1 MEVVKNIKI
10 VVEKVLNLNKK
21 FVNFI
26 IKRYLRFDKKHPFIY
41 ISFILAFL
49 GILTGVATLII
60 AMGIMNGMD
69 KEFEK
74 KLKVMNYPITVYSS
88 LTKVDDNTL
97 KLLKKHFPTFKY
109 SPYLESSAVVQYDGS
124 LDGVL
129 LYGVDFDKEA
139 KINYIF
145 KRAIKNINK
154 IGLFDVVLG
163 ERLFNELGI
172 SKNEKVI
179 MIFSKI
185 SPFGFGV
192 SPLIKKVKVISYFK
206 SGLVAYDKGIAYMNI
221 NGLKRILNQDYY
233 SGIHIWTPNP
243 FKDIE
248 KIKKILPPGVGVIGW
263 WQQNGNF
270 FAALKM
276 EKRALFLVLMLII
289 IVASLNIISSLLMMI
304 MSKRKEIAL
313 MMSLGA
319 SKREI
324 KAIFLKLGVI
334 IGILAIISG
343 SILGLFGIWLLKN
356 FDIVKLPADVY
367 GVSRLP
373 VDLSFIDFILI
384 NIGAFI
390 IVLLSSVYPAKKAA
404 NTDVLETLRYE

>member
-1 MEVVKNIKI
+1 M
-10 VVEKVLNLNKK
+10 NKK

-41 ISFILAFL
+41 ISFLLAFL
-49 GILTGVATLII
+49 GILTGVATLMI

-69 KEFEK
+69 REFEK

-88 LTKVDDNTL
+88 LVKVDNNTL
-97 KLLKKHFPTFKY
+97 KFLKKHFPSFKY
-109 SPYLESSAVVQYDGS
+109 SPYIETSAVVQNGNN

-129 LYGVDFDKEA
+129 LYGVDLKKEA

-145 KRAIKNINK
+145 ANAVKEIKK
-154 IGLFDVVLG
+154 VGLFDVVLG
-163 ERLFNELGI
+163 KSLFSDLGI
-172 SKNEKVI
+172 SRGEKIV

-185 SPFGFGV
+185 TPLGFGV
-192 SPLIKKVKVISYFK
+192 SPLLKKVRVVSFFD
-206 SGLVAYDKGIAYMNI
+206 SGLIAYDKGIAYMNI
-221 NGLKRILNQDYY
+221 KGLKRILHQDYY
-233 SGIHIWTPNP
+233 SGIHIWSPNP
-243 FKDIE
+243 FKDIK
-248 KIKKILPPGVGVIGW
+248 KIKKILPPGIGVIGW

-319 SKREI
+319 SRKEI
-324 KAIFLKLGVI
+324 RAIFLKLGLI
-334 IGILAIISG
+334 IGILGIISG
-343 SILGLFGIWLLKN
+343 AVLGWIGIWVLKT

-367 GVSRLP
+367 GVSQLP
-373 VDLSFIDFILI
+373 VELSLIDFSLI
-384 NIGAFI
+384 IIGAFL
-390 IVLLSSVYPAKKAA
+390 IVLFASIYPAIKASK
-404 NTDVLETLRYE
+404 TDVLETLRYE

>member
-1 MEVVKNIKI
+1 M
-10 VVEKVLNLNKK
+10 NKK
-21 FVNFI
+21 FVNFVI
-26 IKRYLRFDKKHPFIY
+26 SKYLRFDKKHPFIY

-69 KEFEK
+69 REFEK

-88 LTKVDDNTL
+88 LVNVDENTL
-97 KLLKKHFPTFKY
+97 TFLKKHFPNYKY
-109 SPYLESSAVVQYDGS
+109 SPYIETSAVIQSGNN
-124 LDGVL
+124 LNGVL
-129 LYGVDFDKEA
+129 LYGVDFKKES

-145 KRAIKNINK
+145 ADAVKNIK
-154 IGLFDVVLG
+154 KPGLFDTVLG
-163 ERLFNELGI
+163 ERLFNSLGI
-172 SKNEKVI
+172 AKNEKVI
-179 MIFSKI
+179 MIFSKL
-185 SPFGFGV
+185 SPMGFGIA
-192 SPLIKKVKVISYFK
+192 PLIKKVKVVSFFK
-206 SGLVAYDKGIAYMNI
+206 SGLIAYDKGIAYMNI
-221 NGLKRILNQDYY
+221 KGLQRILHQNYY

-248 KIKKILPPGVGVIGW
+248 KIKKILPPGIGIIGW

-319 SKREI
+319 SKKEI
-324 KAIFLKLGVI
+324 KAIFLKLGMI
-334 IGILAIISG
+334 IGVLAIFTG
-343 SILGLFGIWLLKN
+343 SALGLLGIWILKN
-356 FDIVKLPADVY
+356 FDIIKLPADVY

-373 VDLSFIDFILI
+373 VELSVTDFVLI

-390 IVLLSSVYPAKKAA
+390 IVLLSSIYPAIKAA
-404 NTDVLETLRYE
+404 KTDILETLRYE

>member
-1 MEVVKNIKI
+1 
-10 VVEKVLNLNKK
+10 LNKK

-49 GILTGVATLII
+49 GIMTGVATLMI

-88 LTKVDDNTL
+88 LVDVDDEL
-97 KLLKKHFPTFKY
+97 LEKLQKKFPDFKY
-109 SPYLESSAVVQYDGS
+109 SPYIESSAVIQKNS
-124 LDGVL
+124 LNGVM
-129 LYGVDFDKEA
+129 LYGVDFDKES

-145 KRAIKNINK
+145 KKAVKDIKTPK
-154 IGLFDVVLG
+154 LFDVVIG
-163 ERLFNELGI
+163 SRLYGDLGI
-172 SKNEKVI
+172 AKGEKVI
-179 MIFSKI
+179 MIFSKLSPMGFGI
-185 SPFGFGV
+185 SPI
-192 SPLIKKVKVISYFK
+192 LKKVKIAGVFN
-206 SGLVAYDKGIAYMNI
+206 SGLIAYDKGIAYMNI
-221 NGLKRILNQDYY
+221 EGLKRILHQKNY
-233 SGIHIWTPNP
+233 SGIHISSPNP

-248 KIKKILPPGVGVIGW
+248 KIKKTLPPGVGVIGW

-289 IVASLNIISSLLMMI
+289 IVAALNIISSLLMMI

-319 SKREI
+319 SPKEI
-324 KAIFLKLGVI
+324 KSIFLKLGI
-334 IGILAIISG
+334 FIGFIGIISG
-343 SILGLFGIWLLKN
+343 AVLGGIGMWILKT
-356 FDIVKLPADVY
+356 FDIIRLPADVY
-367 GVSRLP
+367 GVSKLP
-373 VDLSFIDFILI
+373 VDLSFIDFSLI
-384 NIGAFI
+384 ITGAFV
-390 IVLLSSVYPAKKAA
+390 IVILSSIYPALKASK
-404 NTDVLETLRYE
+404 TDVLETLRYE

>member
-1 MEVVKNIKI
+1 M
-10 VVEKVLNLNKK
+10 NKK

-41 ISFILAFL
+41 ISFLLAFL
-49 GILTGVATLII
+49 GILTGVATLMI

-69 KEFEK
+69 REFEK

-88 LTKVDDNTL
+88 LVKVDDNTL
-97 KLLKKHFPTFKY
+97 KLLKKHFPKFKY
-109 SPYLESSAVVQYDGS
+109 SPYIETSAVVQNGDT

-129 LYGVDFDKEA
+129 LYGVDFKKEA
-139 KINYIF
+139 EINYIF
-145 KRAIKNINK
+145 ANAVKEIKK
-154 IGLFDVVLG
+154 VGLFDVVVG
-163 ERLFNELGI
+163 KRLFSDLGI
-172 SKNEKVI
+172 TKGEKII

-185 SPFGFGV
+185 TPLGFGI
-192 SPLIKKVKVISYFK
+192 SPLIKKVRVISYFD

-221 NGLKRILNQDYY
+221 KGIKRILNQDYY
-233 SGIHIWTPNP
+233 TGIHIWTSNP

-248 KIKKILPPGVGVIGW
+248 KIKKFLSPGIGVIGW

-319 SKREI
+319 SRKEI
-324 KAIFLKLGVI
+324 KAIFLKLGLI
-334 IGILAIISG
+334 IGILGIISG
-343 SILGLFGIWLLKN
+343 AVIGWLGIWVLKT
-356 FDIVKLPADVY
+356 FDIVKLPVDVY
-367 GVSRLP
+367 GVSKLP
-373 VDLSFIDFILI
+373 VNLSLVDFSLI
-384 NIGAFI
+384 IIGAFL
-390 IVLLSSVYPAKKAA
+390 IVLFASIYPAIKASK
-404 NTDVLETLRYE
+404 TDVLETLRYE

>member
-1 MEVVKNIKI
+1 M
-10 VVEKVLNLNKK
+10 NKK

-49 GILTGVATLII
+49 GIMTGVATLMI

-88 LTKVDDNTL
+88 LVDVDDEL
-97 KLLKKHFPTFKY
+97 LRKLQKKFPDFKY
-109 SPYLESSAVVQYDGS
+109 SPYIESSAVIQKNS
-124 LDGVL
+124 LNGVM
-129 LYGVDFDKEA
+129 LYGVDFDKES

-145 KRAIKNINK
+145 KKAVKDIKTPK
-154 IGLFDVVLG
+154 LFDVVIG
-163 ERLFNELGI
+163 SRLYADLGI
-172 SKNEKVI
+172 AKGEKVI
-179 MIFSKI
+179 MIFSKLSPMGFGI
-185 SPFGFGV
+185 SPI
-192 SPLIKKVKVISYFK
+192 LKKVKIVGVFN
-206 SGLVAYDKGIAYMNI
+206 SGLIAYDKGIAYMNI
-221 NGLKRILNQDYY
+221 EGLKRILHQKNY
-233 SGIHIWTPNP
+233 SGIHISSPNP

-248 KIKKILPPGVGVIGW
+248 KIKKALPPGVGVIGW

-289 IVASLNIISSLLMMI
+289 IVAALNIISSLLMMI

-319 SKREI
+319 SPKEI
-324 KAIFLKLGVI
+324 KSIFLKLGTFIGVLGI
-334 IGILAIISG
+334 AIGAMLGGIGI
-343 SILGLFGIWLLKN
+343 WVLKT
-356 FDIVKLPADVY
+356 FDIIKLPADVY
-367 GVSRLP
+367 GVSKLP
-373 VDLSFIDFILI
+373 IDLSLVDFGLIIL
-384 NIGAFI
+384 GAFI
-390 IVLLSSVYPAKKAA
+390 IVILSSIYPAVKASK
-404 NTDVLETLRYE
+404 TDVLETLRYE

>member
-1 MEVVKNIKI
+1 M
-10 VVEKVLNLNKK
+10 NKK
-21 FVNFI
+21 FVNFVI
-26 IKRYLRFDKKHPFIY
+26 SKYLRFDKKHPFIY

-69 KEFEK
+69 REFEK

-88 LTKVDDNTL
+88 LVNVDENTL
-97 KLLKKHFPTFKY
+97 TFLKKHFPNYKY
-109 SPYLESSAVVQYDGS
+109 SPYIETSAVIQSGNN
-124 LDGVL
+124 LNGVL
-129 LYGVDFDKEA
+129 LYGVDFKKES

-145 KRAIKNINK
+145 ADAVKNIK
-154 IGLFDVVLG
+154 KPGLFDTVLG
-163 ERLFNELGI
+163 ERLFNSLGI
-172 SKNEKVI
+172 AKNEKVI
-179 MIFSKI
+179 MIFSKL
-185 SPFGFGV
+185 SPMGFGIA
-192 SPLIKKVKVISYFK
+192 PLIKKVKVVSFFK
-206 SGLVAYDKGIAYMNI
+206 SGLIAYDKGIAYMNI
-221 NGLKRILNQDYY
+221 KGLKRILHQNYY

-248 KIKKILPPGVGVIGW
+248 KIKKTVPPGVGVIGW

-319 SKREI
+319 SKKEI
-324 KAIFLKLGVI
+324 KAIFLKLGMI
-334 IGILAIISG
+334 IGVLAIFTG
-343 SILGLFGIWLLKN
+343 SALGLLGIWILKN
-356 FDIVKLPADVY
+356 FDIIKLPADVY

-373 VDLSFIDFILI
+373 VELSVTDFVLI

-390 IVLLSSVYPAKKAA
+390 IVLLSSIYPAIKAA
-404 NTDVLETLRYE
+404 KTDILETLRYE

>member
-1 MEVVKNIKI
+1 V
-10 VVEKVLNLNKK
+10 NKK

-41 ISFILAFL
+41 VSFLLAFL
-49 GILTGVATLII
+49 GILTGVATLMI

-69 KEFEK
+69 REFEK

-88 LTKVDDNTL
+88 LVNVDENTL
-97 KLLKKHFPTFKY
+97 KYLKKHFPQFKY
-109 SPYLESSAVVQYDGS
+109 SPYIETSAVVQNGNT

-129 LYGVDFDKEA
+129 LYGVNFKKEA

-145 KRAIKNINK
+145 AHAIKDIHK
-154 IGLFDVVLG
+154 IGPFDVVIG
-163 ERLFNELGI
+163 KDLFNDLGI
-172 SKNEKVI
+172 SKGEKIV

-185 SPFGFGV
+185 TPLGFGV
-192 SPLIKKVKVISYFK
+192 SPLLKKVRIVSFFE
-206 SGLVAYDKGIAYMNI
+206 SGLIAYDKGIAYMNI
-221 NGLKRILNQDYY
+221 KGLKRILHQNYY
-233 SGIHIWTPNP
+233 SGIHIFTPDP
-243 FKDIE
+243 FKDIQ
-248 KIKKILPPGVGVIGW
+248 KIKKILPPGIGVVGW
-263 WQQNGNF
+263 WEQNGNF

-319 SKREI
+319 SRKEI
-324 KAIFLKLGVI
+324 KAIFLKLGLI
-334 IGILAIISG
+334 IGILGIISG
-343 SILGLFGIWLLKN
+343 AVLGWIGIWVLKT

-367 GVSRLP
+367 GVSKLP
-373 VDLSFIDFILI
+373 VELSLVDFSLI
-384 NIGAFI
+384 IIGAFL
-390 IVLLSSVYPAKKAA
+390 IVLFASIYPAIKASK
-404 NTDVLETLRYE
+404 TDVLETLRYE

>member
-1 MEVVKNIKI
+1 M
-10 VVEKVLNLNKK
+10 NKK
-21 FVNFI
+21 FVNFV

-41 ISFILAFL
+41 ISFFLAFL

-69 KEFEK
+69 HEFEK

-88 LTKVDDNTL
+88 LVNVDDSTL
-97 KLLKKHFPTFKY
+97 KLLKKHFPNFKY
-109 SPYLESSAVVQYDGS
+109 SPYIQTTAIIQTNS
-124 LDGVL
+124 LNGVL
-129 LYGVDFDKEA
+129 LYGVDFKKEA

-145 KRAIKNINK
+145 KNAVKNIK
-154 IGLFDVVLG
+154 KPSLFDVVIG
-163 ERLFNELGI
+163 KRLFDDLGI
-172 SKNEKVI
+172 AKGEKVI
-179 MIFSKI
+179 MIFSKL

-192 SPLIKKVKVISYFK
+192 TPIMKKVRIISYFD
-206 SGLVAYDKGIAYMNI
+206 SGLIAYDKGIAYMNI
-221 NGLKRILNQDYY
+221 EGLKRILHQNYY
-233 SGIHIWTPNP
+233 SGIHIWSPNP
-243 FKDIE
+243 FED
-248 KIKKILPPGVGVIGW
+248 IKKIRKILPSGIGVIGW

-270 FAALKM
+270 FAALRM

-313 MMSLGA
+313 MLSLGA

-324 KAIFLKLGVI
+324 KAIFLKLGI
-334 IGILAIISG
+334 LIGILAIICG
-343 SILGLFGIWLLKN
+343 SILGLFALWILKN
-356 FDIVKLPADVY
+356 FDIIKLSADVY

-373 VDLSFIDFILI
+373 IDLSFIDFSLI

-390 IVLLSSVYPAKKAA
+390 IVLLSSIYPAIKAA

>member
-1 MEVVKNIKI
+1 M
-10 VVEKVLNLNKK
+10 NKK

-74 KLKVMNYPITVYSS
+74 KLKVMNYPITVYTS
-88 LTKVDDNTL
+88 LAKVNENTL
-97 KLLKKHFPTFKY
+97 KLLKKHFPNFIY
-109 SPYLESSAVVQYDGS
+109 SPYIESNAIIKKNG
-124 LDGVL
+124 LNGVM
-129 LYGVDFDKEA
+129 LYGVDFKKEA

-145 KRAIKNINK
+145 KNAIKDIK
-154 IGLFDVVLG
+154 EFGTFDVVVG
-163 ERLFNELGI
+163 KRLFSNTGMY
-172 SKNEKVI
+172 KGEKVL
-179 MIFSKI
+179 MIFSRMTPTGFGI
-185 SPFGFGV
+185 SP
-192 SPLIKKVKVISYFK
+192 LMKKVKVISYFN

-221 NGLKRILNQDYY
+221 EGLKKILRQNYY
-233 SGIHIWTPNP
+233 SGIHISSPNP
-243 FKDIE
+243 FEDIK
-248 KIKKILPPGVGVIGW
+248 KIKAILPPGIGVVGW

-289 IVASLNIISSLLMMI
+289 IVAALNIISSLLMMI

-319 SKREI
+319 SKEEI
-324 KAIFLKLGVI
+324 KAIFLRLGMI
-334 IGILAIISG
+334 IGVAGIFTGAV
-343 SILGLFGIWLLKN
+343 LGLIGIWALKT

-373 VDLSFIDFILI
+373 IDLSAVDFALIL
-384 NIGAFI
+384 IGAFI
-390 IVLLSSVYPAKKAA
+390 IVIISSIYPAIKASK
-404 NTDVLETLRYE
+404 TDVLETLRYE

>member
-1 MEVVKNIKI
+1 M
-10 VVEKVLNLNKK
+10 NKK

-26 IKRYLRFDKKHPFIY
+26 IKKYLRFDKKHPFIY

-88 LTKVDDNTL
+88 LVNVDERTL
-97 KLLKKHFPTFKY
+97 KLLKKHFPNFKY
-109 SPYLESSAVVQYDGS
+109 SPYIETSAVVQYGND
-124 LDGVL
+124 LNGVL
-129 LYGVDFDKEA
+129 LYGVDFKKESE
-139 KINYIF
+139 INYIF
-145 KRAIKNINK
+145 KNAVKDIKKVGI
-154 IGLFDVVLG
+154 FDVVLG
-163 ERLFNELGI
+163 EGLFNELGI
-172 SKNEKVI
+172 AKNEKVI
-179 MIFSKI
+179 MIFSKL
-185 SPFGFGV
+185 SPLGFGI

-206 SGLVAYDKGIAYMNI
+206 SGLIAYDKGIAYMNI
-221 NGLKRILNQDYY
+221 EGLKRILHQNYY
-233 SGIHIWTPNP
+233 SGIHIYTPNP
-243 FKDIE
+243 FRDIE
-248 KIKKILPPGVGVIGW
+248 KIKKVLPPGIGVIGW
-263 WQQNGNF
+263 WEQNGNF
-270 FAALKM
+270 FAALRM

-289 IVASLNIISSLLMMI
+289 IVAALNIISSLLMMI

-319 SKREI
+319 SKKEV
-324 KAIFLKLGVI
+324 KAIFLRLGMI

-343 SILGLFGIWLLKN
+343 SILGLFGIWILKN

-373 VDLSFIDFILI
+373 VDLSLIDFVLI
-384 NIGAFI
+384 NVGAFV

-404 NTDVLETLRYE
+404 ETDVLETLRYE